1 MSTPGDASL
10 ARSYLFVPANRADRI
25 QKALASAAG
34 AVIVDLEDAVAVEH
48 KADTRA
54 TFVQW
59 CRTEAFSPNRLV
71 VRINDSST
79 PWFAEDVAAVA
90 GSGVRS
96 IMLPKTE
103 SAEQAERAASAL
115 PRGLRI
121 IPLIESA
128 KGVMKLETIANSYC
142 VERLAF
148 GTLDYALDLDLSQ
161 DDRGLLYPAA
171 MMAIA
176 SRAAG
181 IAGPIA
187 GVTVDL
193 NDETKLLADAQFARA
208 CGFAAKLCIHPRQVA
223 VVEAAFRPTEAELS
237 WAERVIAAAQA
248 STGAMQV
255 DGRMV
260 DAPVLARARRI
271 LATAR

>member
-1 MSTPGDASL
+1 MLTLGDVSL
-10 ARSYLFVPANRADRI
+10 PRSYLFVPANRADRI
-25 QKALASAAG
+25 DKALASGAG
-34 AVIVDLEDAVAVEH
+34 AVIVDLEDAIVAEH
-48 KADTRA
+48 KTDARA
-54 TFVQW
+54 TFAQW
-59 CRTEAFSPNRLV
+59 CQTEAFNPNRLV
-71 VRINDSST
+71 VRINDQST
-79 PWFAEDVAAVA
+79 PWFAEDLAVIA
-90 GSGVRS
+90 SSGVRS

-103 SAEQAERAASAL
+103 NTEQVERAASAL
-115 PRGLRI
+115 RRDVHI

-128 KGVMKLETIANSYC
+128 KGVMNLETIANLDC

-148 GTLDYALDLDLSQ
+148 GTLDYALDVDLSE

-171 MMAIA
+171 LMAIA

-181 IAGPIA
+181 IGGPIA

-193 NDETKLLADAQFARA
+193 NDETKLLADVQFARA
-208 CGFAAKLCIHPRQVA
+208 CGFTAKLCIHPRQLPA
-223 VVEAAFRPTEAELS
+223 VEAAFRPAEAELS

-248 STGAMQV
+248 STGAVQV

-271 LATAR
+271 LGMGR